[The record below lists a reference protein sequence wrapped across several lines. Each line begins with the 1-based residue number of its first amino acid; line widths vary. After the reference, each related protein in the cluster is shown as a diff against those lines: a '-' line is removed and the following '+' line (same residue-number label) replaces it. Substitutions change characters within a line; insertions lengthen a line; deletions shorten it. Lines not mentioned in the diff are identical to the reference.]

1 MGQLSK
7 TGITDG
13 SKLLS
18 GHVTQSIDAL
28 TGAKA
33 YDITISGSLNLT
45 GSSTVTGSFAGVGTG
60 LTGYATNFSA
70 SYALT
75 SSHALTGVSSSYA
88 TTASNSQTASLA
100 LTGNG
105 VFSGSFSGS
114 HTGIILT
121 VVSQSLNFV
130 DDSAASTGGVALGG
144 LYRSGS
150 FIKIRIS

>member
-1 MGQLSK
+1 MATLSK

-28 TGAKA
+28 TGATA

-45 GSSTVTGSFAGVGTG
+45 GSSTVTGSFAGVGSG

-70 SYALT
+70 SYAVT
-75 SSHALTGVSSSYA
+75 ASHALTGISSSYA
-88 TTASNSQTASLA
+88 TTSTTASFA

-121 VVSQSLNFV
+121 RVSESLDYV
-130 DDSAASTGGVALGG
+130 TDT
-144 LYRSGS
+144 
-150 FIKIRIS
+150 